1 MNNPMNLDPN
11 TLENLQKMMGNT
23 DISEV
28 MSKISP
34 EMINNFSKM
43 ISTSQNN
50 SNENNSNNSKNENN
64 TPNFDFNNIDINTI
78 MKITSAFNSM
88 NQKDDPRANL
98 LASLKPY
105 LRDNKKDKLDNYVN
119 LLKVSKIAEVLKNDN
134 KENQKNENEK

>member
-134 KENQKNENEK
+134 KENQKNENDK

>member
-64 TPNFDFNNIDINTI
+64 TPNLDFNNIDINTI

>member
-50 SNENNSNNSKNENN
+50 SNENNSNNFKNENN
-64 TPNFDFNNIDINTI
+64 TPNLDFNNIDINTI